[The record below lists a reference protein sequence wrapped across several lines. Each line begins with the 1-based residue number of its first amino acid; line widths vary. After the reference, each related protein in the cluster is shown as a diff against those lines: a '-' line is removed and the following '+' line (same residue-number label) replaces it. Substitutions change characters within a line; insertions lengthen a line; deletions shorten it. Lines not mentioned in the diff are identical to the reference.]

1 MNGTKWVGAFLAVTT
16 VLCAAVYYWDKSTAD
31 SPTKWEPPAVTRSS
45 VSVSAPASA
54 QAGTAPSVPSA
65 SGSNKIER
73 DDARHLVIYSHPGIT
88 APGQEAVAQVK
99 LGGTT
104 YELHPNQI
112 GGFDRLNI
120 EPKAK
125 IPIRVTYANGN
136 PGDPIS
142 IEVEDGGQLD
152 NKKIAKV
159 QSLDAAKQLAFTFS
173 ASEQSGIFRV
183 VLRNGSDVKEISF
196 WAGQQ
201 PVYTAVQ

>member
-136 PGDPIS
+136 PGTRSPS
-142 IEVEDGGQLD
+142 KSKTAASSTT
-152 NKKIAKV
+152 KKSPKSSPWTPRSNSPSPSAPP
-159 QSLDAAKQLAFTFS
+159 SSPGYS
-173 ASEQSGIFRV
+173 ASS
-183 VLRNGSDVKEISF
+183 S
-196 WAGQQ
+196 A
-201 PVYTAVQ
+201 TAAT